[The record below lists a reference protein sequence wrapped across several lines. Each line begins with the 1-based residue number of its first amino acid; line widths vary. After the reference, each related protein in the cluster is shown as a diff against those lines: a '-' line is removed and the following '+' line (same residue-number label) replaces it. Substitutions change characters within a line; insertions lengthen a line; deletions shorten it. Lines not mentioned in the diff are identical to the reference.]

1 MSVIEK
7 TIAFSTGKAF
17 SGRTKTQKR
26 KQKKQKMFTFLV
38 KHVEQ
43 NSPQKTD
50 INGSLLSNG

>member
-7 TIAFSTGKAF
+7 TIAFSTEKAF